1 MWPPWLAPATFW
13 CCYGCRCYGVHDDT
27 CRGSDTVITPPPAP
41 APAPVP
47 PPDDDTFIDDDEDDE
62 DETDTT
68 AAPKQA
74 HGNQRRSVFP
84 FKRGAHPPVLRP
96 PGHVVHL
103 HASDVSPGE
112 CLFIPA
118 SMLAQGGVGAP
129 DVQSENAPVVIP
141 PDDILHVAATPSTIG
156 RPTSSS
162 ATVVPPDARHDC
174 RVAGCPRRPLSDPSG
189 MRQIFGLSDRDDLC
203 PM

>member
-1 MWPPWLAPATFW
+1 MSCL
-13 CCYGCRCYGVHDDT
+13 
-27 CRGSDTVITPPPAP
+27 TPPSSLGLP
-41 APAPVP
+41 
-47 PPDDDTFIDDDEDDE
+47 
-62 DETDTT
+62 
-68 AAPKQA
+68 
-74 HGNQRRSVFP
+74 
-84 FKRGAHPPVLRP
+84 
-96 PGHVVHL
+96 VVHP

-174 RVAGCPRRPLSDPSG
+174 RVAGCCPNKFSVRSQWHFGKSGLITQYTVPGVLTVPASTIRRLTGSGLAFVPRYWVAGIKTLTNEFDPELNSASNA
-189 MRQIFGLSDRDDLC
+189 FF
-203 PM
+203 